1 MGGQQERDIQI
12 YTNGD
17 SGRETDRHRQ
27 RETAGET
34 VIYRH
39 RQRETVGEWV
49 AYTHTQMKTV
59 TYIDKGRQ
67 HKRDRHT
74 QMETEG

>member
-1 MGGQQERDIQI
+1 M
-12 YTNGD
+12 
-17 SGRETDRHRQ
+17 
-27 RETAGET
+27 
-34 VIYRH
+34 IYRH
-39 RQRETVGEWV
+39 RQRETVGEWM

-74 QMETEG
+74 QMETEGESDRHTQMETEG